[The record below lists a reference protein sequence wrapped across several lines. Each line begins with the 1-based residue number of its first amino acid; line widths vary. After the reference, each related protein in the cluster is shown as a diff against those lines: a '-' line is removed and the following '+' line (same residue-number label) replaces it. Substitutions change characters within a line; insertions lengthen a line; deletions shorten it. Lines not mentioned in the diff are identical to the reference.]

1 MGTAALSGTGV
12 EPASIGAANGYREAH
27 VFTMHFNPGIP
38 AHLTPY
44 VGRCGSMQQCPPN
57 ATVPPRPTS
66 PRIRGARVRQ
76 ALQQPPASSIAR
88 SAACECHECHSDGSI
103 RCLDIYLRQQQCGKP
118 RAIAWEMALNETRSH
133 QVNTVLSV
141 AHQPTTGYRQNA
153 GAACGGR
160 TASGGRG
167 NERPDLPHVGR
178 QDQEGHQQA
187 LASHPVDPA
196 VARVVEVSATD

>member
-1 MGTAALSGTGV
+1 MSV
-12 EPASIGAANGYREAH
+12 SC
-27 VFTMHFNPGIP
+27 VKMHFNPGIP
-38 AHLTPY
+38 AHLMPY

-57 ATVPPRPTS
+57 ATVPPRA
-66 PRIRGARVRQ
+66 PRIRCDVGRTSSTTTATVLIDRSVSRLVR
-76 ALQQPPASSIAR
+76 AKNVIRMVRP
-88 SAACECHECHSDGSI
+88 GS
-103 RCLDIYLRQQQCGKP
+103 LPIYLRQQQCGKS
-118 RAIAWEMALNETRSH
+118 RAIAWEMALNESRSH